1 MHAKVIVVTS
11 ERGAAAFRSSMN
23 LNKNLRTEQF
33 DIDVCPDV
41 AEFYRGWFDALWDE
55 AGRSQ
60 DNRAIIAA
68 VYDRFRAGPASEAP
82 MERPG
87 RKLRIKGRQHNL
99 AEASFS
105 AADRDGLL

>member
-1 MHAKVIVVTS
+1 M
-11 ERGAAAFRSSMN
+11 RSSMN

-33 DIDVCPDV
+33 DIDVCTEV
-41 AEFYRGWFDALWDE
+41 AGFYTEWFDLLWEE

-87 RKLRIKGRQHNL
+87 RKLRIKAGQHNL

-105 AADRDGLL
+105 AADLDGLL